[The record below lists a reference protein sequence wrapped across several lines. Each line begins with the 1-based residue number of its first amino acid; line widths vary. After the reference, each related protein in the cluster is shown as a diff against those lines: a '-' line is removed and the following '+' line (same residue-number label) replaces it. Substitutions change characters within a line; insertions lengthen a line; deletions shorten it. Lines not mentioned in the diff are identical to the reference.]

1 MEDLNKEIN
10 ENLLL
15 LQAKNSEFVIFPNPS
30 IKNGM
35 STEVRTSN
43 FNFKLVMTSKF
54 SQVSY
59 ISKPVFCFFTFFHC
73 TLKFNWHRRY

>member
-43 FNFKLVMTSKF
+43 FNFKSN
-54 SQVSY
+54 
-59 ISKPVFCFFTFFHC
+59 VF
-73 TLKFNWHRRY
+73 LKK